1 MENHK
6 DSSEDRTSRIHRYLN
21 IEGEMT
27 EEERSQFEQDLERDD
42 ALKVEYL
49 LTRCLLDEA
58 EETDYET
65 EEDNEDPLVLRTEF
79 GRQVFDELMACDWS
93 KERPSSE
100 AKSVHE
106 GKSPIDDKEGF
117 TRVERYLGIGGGMTM
132 EERELFEAELETN
145 EELRTSYWLTLVMGQ
160 LAEGPDPDEEEVK
173 DPLTLRTEFGRQV
186 YAELTSFMNKSTDDE
201 SKKIDEVSLEPTVGT
216 NPQGGS
222 SSNMITH
229 RAAEANE
236 PVAMRSSRTIFG
248 PRFTYWLSGIAA
260 VLVIGFFIGKSLW
273 GGPEYQ
279 FEDWTPEDM
288 AAIRGGA
295 DESIKILLKQADYA
309 KALEEIEKEKNDLDQ
324 EKKSLESNL
333 VRTEEDNDR
342 LGQIIA
348 LQEQLAWLKGN
359 ALLGLDSAKAVV
371 PLLEQMEKAGS
382 SYYERM
388 DSLYNVFK

>member
-27 EEERSQFEQDLERDD
+27 EEERSQFEQDLERDE
-42 ALKVEYL
+42 ALKAEYL
-49 LTRCLLDEA
+49 LARCLLDEA

-65 EEDNEDPLVLRTEF
+65 EEEDEDPLVLRTEF

-93 KERPSSE
+93 KEVPSSE
-100 AKSVHE
+100 AENVPE
-106 GKSPIDDKEGF
+106 GKSPIDDTGGF

-145 EELRTSYWLTLVMGQ
+145 EELRTSYWITLVMRQ
-160 LAEGPDPDEEEVK
+160 LAEGPDPDEEEIE

-186 YAELTSFMNKSTDDE
+186 YAELTSFMKKSADDE

-216 NPQGGS
+216 NTLGS
-222 SSNMITH
+222 SSSNTIIH
-229 RAAEANE
+229 PAAAANE
-236 PVAMRSSRTIFG
+236 PVAMRSSRTIFS

-273 GGPEYQ
+273 GGPEYH

-309 KALEEIEKEKNDLDQ
+309 KARDEIEEEMKDLDQ
-324 EKKSLESNL
+324 EKKSLESNSE
-333 VRTEEDNDR
+333 RTDEDNDR
-342 LGQIIA
+342 LSQIIA
-348 LQEQLAWLKGN
+348 QQEQLLWLKWN
-359 ALLGLDSAKAVV
+359 ALLGLDQAKDSVHI
-371 PLLEQMEKAGS
+371 LEQMKEAGS
-382 SYYERM
+382 SYSARM